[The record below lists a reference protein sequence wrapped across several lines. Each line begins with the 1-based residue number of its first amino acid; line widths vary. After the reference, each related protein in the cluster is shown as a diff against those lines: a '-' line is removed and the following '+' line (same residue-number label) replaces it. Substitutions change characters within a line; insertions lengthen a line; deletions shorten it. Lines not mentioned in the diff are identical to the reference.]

1 MTDTSIS
8 RIQQILEN
16 CLFNDGS
23 NVKSRSSKIV
33 INKGNV
39 GFSVDITGIDLDSAQ
54 KIRTQLEDQIKK
66 IANFGKINI
75 VLTSSKPSDSKD
87 EKNSRIIVDG
97 ARKTILVASGKG
109 GVGKSTIAS
118 LLAYKL
124 LSEGKKVGI
133 IDADI
138 YGPSIPG
145 IFNIS
150 KKPEL
155 EDNRMIP
162 LYKNGIYLN
171 SIGFLTAQDASIS
184 WRGPMASKALY
195 QLISLTKWPDL
206 DYLIID
212 TPPGTGDIHLSLLQ
226 NYDINGVVMVTT
238 PQLISKLDV
247 QRAINLYKKFNVPLL
262 GIIENMSYYQD
273 KLNGNS
279 ILLFQGNSGNKIAAE
294 NNIPLLAKVPIE
306 PELSQ
311 YCDQGNDLAPFVHLV
326 PEIKFSRAGD

>member
-1 MTDTSIS
+1 MIK
-8 RIQQILEN
+8 Q
-16 CLFNDGS
+16 F
-23 NVKSRSSKIV
+23 V
-33 INKGNV
+33 
-39 GFSVDITGIDLDSAQ
+39 
-54 KIRTQLEDQIKK
+54 EDVCWGQ
-66 IANFGKINI
+66 
-75 VLTSSKPSDSKD
+75 
-87 EKNSRIIVDG
+87 
-97 ARKTILVASGKG
+97 
-109 GVGKSTIAS
+109 
-118 LLAYKL
+118 
-124 LSEGKKVGI
+124 
-133 IDADI
+133 
-138 YGPSIPG
+138 
-145 IFNIS
+145 
-150 KKPEL
+150 
-155 EDNRMIP
+155 
-162 LYKNGIYLN
+162 
-171 SIGFLTAQDASIS
+171 
-184 WRGPMASKALY
+184 
-195 QLISLTKWPDL
+195 L

-326 PEIKFSRAGD
+326 PEIKFSRTGD